1 MKKNFLQRLW
11 TSFIIL
17 GIFLFLFLISDF
29 SPFFEIAVAVLICL
43 CLYEAL
49 TCAGCATKKKLL
61 IPSLTYG
68 ALIPLSFLI
77 RQFLFPGRSP
87 YYSVIVLSFV
97 YLLFLF
103 IILMATFGKTQFQE
117 ATVAMFLTFV
127 ITCFLSNII
136 FIRRLE
142 NHGFFFMV
150 LCIVCSAWC
159 TDIFAYLTG
168 MLIGRHRPFPHISP
182 KKSVE
187 GCIGGALFSV
197 VFYFIFCVIYA
208 KIVPDVSFNWPLVL
222 VYSLSCT
229 IVGQI
234 GDLSFSYIKRTY
246 GIKDFG
252 RVLPGHGGFLDRLDS
267 LIFIAPMFY
276 ALMNTQS
283 FIR

>member
-1 MKKNFLQRLW
+1 MIKNFLQRLW

-17 GIFLFLFLISDF
+17 GIFIFLFAISAF
-29 SPFFEIAVAVLICL
+29 SPFFEIAVAALICV
-43 CLYEAL
+43 CIYEAL

-61 IPSLTYG
+61 IPSLVY
-68 ALIPLSFLI
+68 AAAVPLSFLL
-77 RQFLFPGRSP
+77 RELLYPNRSP
-87 YYSVIVLSFV
+87 YYGVIIASFV
-97 YLLFLF
+97 YLVFLF
-103 IILMATFGKTQFQE
+103 IILMLNFKTAVFSE

-168 MLIGRHRPFPHISP
+168 ILIGKVRPFPNISP

-187 GCIGGALFSV
+187 GCIGGAVFSIAI
-197 VFYFIFCVIYA
+197 YFLCCFIYQ
-208 KIVPDVSFNWPLVL
+208 KITGVQFNWWLVF
-222 VYSLSCT
+222 VYSLCCT
-229 IVGQI
+229 LIGQI
-234 GDLSFSYIKRTY
+234 GDLSFSYIKRSY

-252 RVLPGHGGFLDRLDS
+252 NILPGHGGILDRMDS

-276 ALMNTQS
+276 ALINTNN

>member
-1 MKKNFLQRLW
+1 MIKNFLQRLW
-11 TSFIIL
+11 TSLIIL
-17 GIFLFLFLISDF
+17 GIFLILFLISGF
-29 SPFFEIAVAVLICL
+29 SPFFEIAVAILICL

-68 ALIPLSFLI
+68 ALVPLSFLI
-77 RQFLFPGRSP
+77 QQHLFPERSP

-103 IILMATFGKTQFQE
+103 VILMATFEKTKFQE
-117 ATVAMFLTFV
+117 AAVAMFLTFV

-168 MLIGRHRPFPHISP
+168 MLIGRHRPFPLISP
-182 KKSVE
+182 KKSIE
-187 GCIGGALFSV
+187 GCIGGAVFSV
-197 VFYFIFCVIYA
+197 GFYFVFCVIYA
-208 KIVPDVSFNWPLVL
+208 RIVPVSFNWLLVL

-229 IVGQI
+229 VVGQV

>member
-17 GIFLFLFLISDF
+17 GMFIFLFAISGF

-43 CLYEAL
+43 CIYEAI
-49 TCAGCATKKKLL
+49 TCTGCATKKRLL
-61 IPSLTYG
+61 IPSLIYG
-68 ALIPLSFLI
+68 AMVPLSFLV
-77 RQFLFPGRSP
+77 REYLFPGRSP
-87 YYSVIVLSFV
+87 YYGVIIVSFV
-97 YLLFLF
+97 YLLSLF
-103 IILMATFGKTQFQE
+103 IVLMINFEHTKFSE
-117 ATVAMFLTFV
+117 ATVAMFVTFV

-168 MLIGRHRPFPHISP
+168 MLIGRHHPFPHISP
-182 KKSVE
+182 NKSIE

-197 VFYFIFCVIYA
+197 GIYFVFCLVYQ
-208 KIVPDVSFNWPLVL
+208 KIAVVEINWLLVL
-222 VYSLSCT
+222 IYSLSCT
-229 IVGQI
+229 VIGQI
-234 GDLSFSYIKRTY
+234 GDLSFSYIKRSY

-252 RVLPGHGGFLDRLDS
+252 KVLPGHGGFLDRLDS